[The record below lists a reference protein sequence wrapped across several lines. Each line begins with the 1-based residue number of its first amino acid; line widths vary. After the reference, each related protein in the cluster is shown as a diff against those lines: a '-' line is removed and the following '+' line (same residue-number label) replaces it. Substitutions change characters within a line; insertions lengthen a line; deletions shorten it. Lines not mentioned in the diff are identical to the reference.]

1 MLEDNDFEVDD
12 LDGLDGEDEENW
24 LEVVDEDDNT
34 VYYSDHFETY
44 QQMKDEMDK
53 WDKLGSYGYY
63 LGGPVTPQHQWVI
76 EQNKKV
82 AEKTKR
88 S

>member
-1 MLEDNDFEVDD
+1 MLKDNDFEVDD
-12 LDGLDGEDEENW
+12 LDGEDEENW

-53 WDKLGSYGYY
+53 WDKLGPYGYY
-63 LGGPVTPQHQWVI
+63 LGGPVI